1 MTNMNR
7 LKDNLKGGIQLS
19 FFERLSDDERVCKF
33 ERSIYQKAKQ
43 EKNFKFYR
51 LYDKIHLPYFLRE
64 SWKKV
69 KANGGAAGIDKI
81 EITDIE
87 EQGVEAFLKAIEEE
101 LKNKTYRPQGVRRVW
116 IEKENGKLRPLGIP
130 TVKDRVVQQS
140 CKMVIEPIFEADFSE
155 SSFGFRPDKS
165 AQDAIKAIKENLK
178 QGKTD
183 IYDADLSSYFD
194 TIPHDK
200 LMKSLEERI
209 SDHDVLR
216 LIKSWLKSPIHENGK
231 ISGGKSNNTGTPQGG
246 VISPLLANIYLNLL
260 DRNVEMQG
268 SIFEQSGIKIVR
280 YADDFV
286 LMGKAITEQA
296 QEKIKSLID
305 KLGLTINE
313 DKTRHLKA
321 TDKGGFDFLG
331 FTIRYDKSQ
340 YNKGQH
346 YWNIHPSKKK
356 EKRFRGKIK
365 EFLTTKLSRPIQEV
379 IKGLNE
385 RILGHYN
392 YYIIPKVSY
401 LRNETLR
408 FRNYLEMK
416 LYRYTQRKSQRACK
430 RYGYNVYEHL
440 REHLGLI
447 DVNTIANSVKQ
458 PVNA

>member
-1 MTNMNR
+1 MNR

-19 FFERLSDDERVCKF
+19 FFERLSDEERVCKF
-33 ERSIYQKAKQ
+33 QRSIYQKAKQ
-43 EKNFKFYR
+43 EKNFRFYR
-51 LYDKIHLPYFLRE
+51 LYDKIHLAYFLRE
-64 SWKKV
+64 AWKKV
-69 KANGGAAGIDKI
+69 KTNGGAAGIDKI
-81 EITDIE
+81 TIEDIE
-87 EQGVEAFLKAIEEE
+87 KQGVEEFLNQIENE

-116 IEKENGKLRPLGIP
+116 IEKENGKMRPLGIP

-155 SSFGFRPDKS
+155 NSFGFRPEKS
-165 AQDAIKAIKENLK
+165 AQGAIKSIKENLK

-200 LMKSLEERI
+200 LMKALEERI

-216 LIKSWLKSPIHENGK
+216 LIKSWLKVPIHEKGR
-231 ISGGKSNNTGTPQGG
+231 ISGGKTNKTGTPQGG

-260 DRNVEMQG
+260 DRNVEKLG
-268 SIFEQSGIKIVR
+268 SIFEKAGIKIVR

-286 LMGKAITEQA
+286 LMGKEITQDA
-296 QEKIKSLID
+296 KEKITQLTE

-313 DKTRHLKA
+313 EKTRHIKA
-321 TDKGGFDFLG
+321 TEKGGFDFLG
-331 FTIRYDKSQ
+331 FNIRYDKSQ
-340 YNKGQH
+340 YNKGQY

-356 EKRFRGKIK
+356 EKKFRAKIK
-365 EFLTTKLSRPIQEV
+365 EFLTTKLTRPIQEV

-447 DVNTIANSVKQ
+447 DINTIANSKGSL
-458 PVNA
+458 